1 MDLNIPPSRD
11 DPNITEQE
19 ARRASLS
26 MANKFPEMDN
36 NVKQGVAVPPTMPL
50 NPLTTD
56 PTTELGSEDIFRMKR
71 LVGTP
76 SEAADQSAV
85 SIADSTSNFA
95 AGDGDEM
102 VEEDGGVN
110 GMSKEVEA
118 GLTDEGFHTQ
128 LSQNCI
134 ICGDYVFGR
143 NRPKNPQ
150 LNKETVTE
158 FSFPFEPLIIPGMEV
173 RCETYKKIF
182 LS

>member
-26 MANKFPEMDN
+26 MANKFPEMEN
-36 NVKQGVAVPPTMPL
+36 NVKQGVAVPPTMQPM

-56 PTTELGSEDIFRMKR
+56 PTTELTEEDIFQMKR

-95 AGDGDEM
+95 GGEDEM
-102 VEEDGGVN
+102 GEEDGAMN

-118 GLTDEGFHTQ
+118 SLSDEGFPASH
-128 LSQNCI
+128 NCI

-143 NRPKNPQ
+143 NRPKNSQ

-158 FSFPFEPLIIPGMEV
+158 LTFPFEPLIIPGTA
-173 RCETYKKIF
+173 CACKIQYV
-182 LS
+182 